1 MGAQAAEVKD
11 DNLPVG
17 EILRRSRVYYNQSI
31 DDVGAI
37 LRIRASHLEAIEE
50 GRIDD
55 LPGRVY
61 AFGFVRAYAEY
72 LGLDGEK
79 IVKLFKS
86 QIGVPVNDRP
96 DLHMPVAAS
105 ESKSPNRAIIIGSL
119 AILVIGFGFM
129 MFSGDK
135 TEKVE
140 ETKVANAVHEIPP
153 VPQEM
158 YEDTGDVGPFQPAAA
173 VTEAA
178 ANEAR
183 QAASPQ
189 TASLATSSAPVAT
202 SSAPP
207 ATPPLVMKLKES
219 AWVEIRDVSGKALL
233 SRILKPGDSYIVPAT
248 VKGLVLDTGN
258 VGALEFTV
266 NGKILAPF
274 GEKGDVRRGI
284 KLEPEFLKDLD
295 SRNARRAANTAP
307 AAGSQ

>member
-1 MGAQAAEVKD
+1 MNAQAAEKQD

-17 EILRRSRVYYNQSI
+17 EILRRSRVYYNQSV

-37 LRIRASHLEAIEE
+37 LRIRSSHLEAIEE

-79 IVKLFKS
+79 IVRLFKS
-86 QIGVPVNDRP
+86 QIGAPVNDRP

-105 ESKSPNRAIIIGSL
+105 ESKSPNKLIIVGSL
-119 AILVIGFGFM
+119 GILVIAIGFM
-129 MFSGDK
+129 MFSGNK

-140 ETKVANAVHEIPP
+140 EKVASAVHEIPP

-173 VTEAA
+173 VTQAA
-178 ANEAR
+178 AAEA
-183 QAASPQ
+183 QAEVAAAQ
-189 TASLATSSAPVAT
+189 APVVA

-207 ATPPLVMKLKES
+207 ANPPLVLKLKDS

-233 SRILKPGDSYIVPAT
+233 SRILKAGDSYIVPAS

-266 NGKILAPF
+266 DGKVLAPL

-284 KLEPEFLKDLD
+284 KLEPDFLKDLD
-295 SRNARRAANTAP
+295 TRNARRAASTTP
-307 AAGSQ
+307 AAGTVQ